1 MRLFLSIKKKLLIFV
16 LCISLIPIVVIATTC
31 YFSIRNTL
39 KYQTLEKLK
48 GLAESKRLHFLSLME
63 IKKTR
68 AIDFSAD
75 KFIKS
80 AFETV
85 VREGISK
92 QPEAASL
99 QRYLIEDKLPLCRQ
113 LIAITLLDEHGK
125 VTTSTSEKLIGKD
138 ISHKGVFPQDIGH
151 NTVDVDQPHYFS
163 YFDKDCVCISA
174 PIISEYSAEP
184 LGSIICTYSLT
195 ILSEIAINRAGMGE
209 TIELYLVNRDKMM
222 LTKSR
227 FIDNAPL
234 RQMVDT
240 EPVRQIIRG
249 KKEYIGIYRDYRGIP
264 AVGAALDIPEYGWI
278 LLAEMDKAEAFA
290 SLKKFGFITLFM
302 GMIGIA
308 AAAGAGTVFA
318 VSTSR
323 PVKDLTDAAEKFAWG
338 ELNFRVKA
346 NRKDEFGVLAT
357 CFNAMAEKLAGK
369 IAEHKR
375 MADELRTLNESLEQ
389 QVNDRT
395 MSLAKGN
402 EELRR
407 EIENRKQTEG
417 RLKKYEILFS
427 EIRDL
432 AYICDTRGNILFVNK
447 IFGILTGHKPEEFFG
462 KPFAPLFDEENLK
475 KAIDVCTRTV
485 KGESLLFEL
494 SFRDTG
500 RVCEYK
506 NFPLRDEKGNIIGTI
521 GTARDVTE
529 QRRAESALRKS
540 EASLSNAQRIA
551 HVGNWEWNKEKNILY
566 WSDEVYRIF
575 GLSPQTSDI
584 SYEIFMNAIHPGDR
598 EYVRKSIHE
607 ALYEGKPFI
616 IDHRISL
623 PDGTVRFAH
632 CQGEVIYDTT
642 GKPIQMNGTIQD
654 VTELKKIEEELKA
667 LNKSL
672 EERVTKRTADLIMVN
687 EKLRK
692 EMAEHKLA
700 DESLHESEER
710 YRNLVENA
718 LDVIYTLTVDGTI
731 VSLNTAFET
740 ITGWLRTEWLHK
752 QFIPLVHPDD
762 RSIALKL
769 LQRVHQK
776 EIPPA
781 FELRILS
788 KSGNYLVGEF
798 KVTPQIRKGS
808 VIGILGIA
816 RDITE
821 RRRAEDVLRASESK
835 YRLLIENLPQRIFS
849 KDKALRFVS
858 CNENLARDFHI
869 RPDEITG
876 KTDYDFFPK
885 ELAEKYRAEDKQ
897 IMESGQ
903 TDDREEEYM
912 KDGKTLI
919 VRMVRTPIKDEK
931 GNVLGILGVFL
942 DITEKITLQREAERS
957 RHLASLGELAA
968 GVAHEIN
975 NPITGVINCAQILL
989 NKSSEGSKERDIAG
1003 RIIKEANRIANI
1015 TSSLLSFAR
1024 QGDAKEKKSIVSVH
1038 EIITNTLVLTEAQL
1052 RKEGITITLDVSQ
1065 KLPQIIA
1072 HPQQIQQVFLN
1083 AISNAR
1089 YALNQKYPEVHENKI
1104 LEIIGEETTIDNRPA
1119 VKITFYD
1126 HGTGIPA
1133 RIRDRVVEP
1142 FYTTKPRGKGTGLGL
1157 SISYSIIRDHE
1168 GRFIIDSVEGKFTKV
1183 SVVLPA
1189 FKPVS

>member
-1 MRLFLSIKKKLLIFV
+1 MRLFLSIKRKLLIFV

-39 KYQTLEKLK
+39 KYQILEKLK
-48 GLAESKRLHFLSLME
+48 GLVESKRLHFLSLME

-68 AIDFSAD
+68 VIDFSTD
-75 KFIKS
+75 MFIKS
-80 AFETV
+80 TFETI
-85 VREGISK
+85 VREGTFE
-92 QPEAASL
+92 QPEVASL
-99 QRYLIEDKLPLCRQ
+99 QRYLIENKLPLCRQ
-113 LIAITLLDEHGK
+113 LIAIILLDEHGK
-125 VTTSTSEKLIGKD
+125 VATSTSERLPGKD
-138 ISHKGVFPQDIGH
+138 ISHKGIFPQDIGH
-151 NTVDVDQPHYFS
+151 NTAYVDQPHYFS

-195 ILSEIAINRAGMGE
+195 MLNEITTDHAGMGE
-209 TIELYLVNRDKMM
+209 TVELYLVNRDKMM
-222 LTKSR
+222 LTESR

-234 RQMVDT
+234 RQTVDT
-240 EPVRQIIRG
+240 EPVRHIIGG
-249 KKEYIGIYRDYRGIP
+249 KKEYVGIYRDYRGIP

-290 SLKKFGFITLFM
+290 SLKRFGFIILFM
-302 GMIGIA
+302 GMISVA
-308 AAAGAGTVFA
+308 AATSMGAVFA

-357 CFNAMAEKLAGK
+357 SFNAMAEELAGK

-375 MADELRTLNESLEQ
+375 MADELRALNESLEQ

-407 EIENRKQTEG
+407 EIENRKQTEE

-432 AYICDTRGNILFVNK
+432 AYICDTKGNILFVNK

-462 KPFAPLFDEENLK
+462 KPFASLFDEENLK
-475 KAIDVCTRTV
+475 KAIDVYTRTV

-494 SFRDTG
+494 SFKDTG

-506 NFPLRDEKGNIIGTI
+506 NFPLRDEKGNITGVL

-529 QRRAESALRKS
+529 QRQAEAALRKS
-540 EASLSNAQRIA
+540 EASLANAQRIA
-551 HVGNWEWNKEKNILY
+551 HVGNWEWDKEKNTLY
-566 WSDEVYRIF
+566 WSEEVYRIF
-575 GLSPQTSDI
+575 GLSPQTSDT
-584 SYEIFMNAIHPGDR
+584 SYEIFLNAIYPGDR
-598 EYVRKSIHE
+598 EYVKKSIHE

-623 PDGTVRFAH
+623 PDGTVHFAH

-654 VTELKKIEEELKA
+654 VTELKKIEEELKT

-672 EERVTKRTADLIMVN
+672 EKRVTKRTAELIMVN
-687 EKLRK
+687 EKLQK
-692 EMAEHKLA
+692 EIAEHKLA

-710 YRNLVENA
+710 YRSLVENA

-740 ITGWLRTEWLHK
+740 ITGWSHTEWLHK

-762 RSIALKL
+762 RSIALEL
-769 LQRVHQK
+769 LQRVHYK
-776 EIPPA
+776 EVPPA

-788 KSGNYLVGEF
+788 KSGNYLIGEF

-821 RRRAEDVLRASESK
+821 RKRAEDVLRASESK
-835 YRLLIENLPQRIFS
+835 YRLLIENLPQRIFF
-849 KDKALRFVS
+849 KDKDLRFVS

-876 KTDYDFFPK
+876 KTDYDFFSK

-903 TDDREEEYM
+903 TDDREEEYS

-931 GNVLGILGVFL
+931 GNVLGILGAFL

-968 GVAHEIN
+968 SVGHEIN
-975 NPITGVINCAQILL
+975 NPITGIINCAQILF
-989 NKSSEGSKERDIAG
+989 NKSSEGSKERDIAD
-1003 RIIKEANRIANI
+1003 RIIKEANRIAGI
-1015 TSSLLSFAR
+1015 TGSLLSFAR
-1024 QGDAKEKKSIVSVH
+1024 QSDAKEKKSIVSVH

-1052 RKEGITITLDVSQ
+1052 RKEGIMVKLDVSP

-1089 YALNQKYPEVHENKI
+1089 YALNQKYLEAHDNKI

-1133 RIRDRVVEP
+1133 RIRDKIMEP

-1168 GRFIIDSVEGKFTKV
+1168 GWLIIDSVEGKFTKV